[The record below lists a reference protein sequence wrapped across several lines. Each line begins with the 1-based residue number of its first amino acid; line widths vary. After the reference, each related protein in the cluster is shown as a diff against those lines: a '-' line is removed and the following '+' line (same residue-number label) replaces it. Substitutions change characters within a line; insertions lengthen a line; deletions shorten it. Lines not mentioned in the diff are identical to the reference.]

1 MNALATEAT
10 QQDVRAQLIPAPN
23 TTMGFSNASSFE
35 LMQRAAKLLASSTL
49 VPKEYQSNLPNCVIA
64 LNMAQRVGAD
74 PLQVMQNLYV
84 VHGRPGWSSQFLIA
98 TFNQCGRFNAMKF
111 EFFGEQGKDSWGCRA
126 YSTEKETG
134 ERIVS
139 SDITLK
145 LAKDEGWYGKQGSK
159 WKTMPQ
165 QMMMYRAAAFLV
177 RVYAPELSMGLQ
189 TQEELRDVGEV
200 PTATVTLAGREPATL
215 AQLEAELTGSA
226 PPADS
231 ATDAPA
237 VTAEGIR
244 LALENATTRDELDDA
259 ASSVSLLPEDQ
270 RQALLEFWNERC
282 QQVVQD

>member
-98 TFNQCGRFNAMKF
+98 TFNQCGRFNAMKL

-259 ASSVSLLPEDQ
+259 ASSVSLLPEQ
-270 RQALLEFWNERC
+270 ERQALLEFWNERC

>member
-1 MNALATEAT
+1 MNALATEVT

-49 VPKEYQSNLPNCVIA
+49 VPKEYQGNLPNCVIA

-98 TFNQCGRFNAMKF
+98 TFNQCGRFTAMKF

-226 PPADS
+226 TAADS
-231 ATDAPA
+231 ASDAPA

-259 ASSVSLLPEDQ
+259 ASSVSLLPEQ
-270 RQALLEFWNERC
+270 ERQALLEFWNERC

>member
-1 MNALATEAT
+1 MNAVAVTEQT
-10 QQDVRAQLIPAPN
+10 YLPAPST
-23 TTMGFSNASSFE
+23 TTMGFGNLQSFE

-49 VPKEYQSNLPNCVIA
+49 VPKEYQGNLPNCVIA

-98 TFNQCGRFNAMKF
+98 TFNQCGRFTAMKF

-126 YSTEKETG
+126 YATEKETG

-145 LAKDEGWYGKQGSK
+145 LAKDEGWYAKNGSK

-165 QMMMYRAAAFLV
+165 QMLMYRAASFLV
-177 RVYAPELSMGLQ
+177 RAYAPELSMGLQ

-200 PTATVTLAGREPATL
+200 QLATVTHASRAPQTL
-215 AQLEAELTGSA
+215 AEIEHELTGNA
-226 PPADS
+226 TNS
-231 ATDAPA
+231 ATGETTDNEQITAQDIHDALVNA
-237 VTAEGIR
+237 MTRADLDEAADLIR
-244 LALENATTRDELDDA
+244 
-259 ASSVSLLPEDQ
+259 VLPEDEQ
-270 RQALLEFWNERC
+270 QPLLELWNARC
-282 QQVVQD
+282 AEVTE

>member
-10 QQDVRAQLIPAPN
+10 EQDVRAQLIPAPN

>member
-1 MNALATEAT
+1 MNALATEVT

-49 VPKEYQSNLPNCVIA
+49 VPKEYQGNLPNCVIA

-98 TFNQCGRFNAMKF
+98 TFNQCGRFTAMKF

-282 QQVVQD
+282 QQLVQD